1 MKVIGTRLEVIRG
14 TAFKTVG
21 GLKKDDL
28 KYSKSG
34 EIVSTKK
41 SDYAKKNENVA
52 LKVWRES
59 VQKVNKRS
67 EYSGK
72 FIALKKGTKYYD
84 EVRFEFDFAMGQ
96 ICLAEKKAEKEEM
109 KKAMAK

>member
-14 TAFKTVG
+14 SAFKTVG
-21 GLKKDDL
+21 GLKKEDL

-52 LKVWRES
+52 L
-59 VQKVNKRS
+59 
-67 EYSGK
+67 
-72 FIALKKGTKYYD
+72 
-84 EVRFEFDFAMGQ
+84 
-96 ICLAEKKAEKEEM
+96 
-109 KKAMAK
+109 